1 MADLQNAKTNQ
12 VKDVANVVMFWF
24 WKKTQLVLSSLEG
37 NSPLPAINWMRVSK
51 GEVFVAASWSRLS
64 FEELKMHL
72 VFLSQAFVRIFLWNL
87 QDMPDG
93 RNSLYRDWNKIYHV
107 LVSSSQP
114 LFDSIR
120 VYTYHIYI
128 QCIWLYTSYSSIF
141 CIYELITLHFGTP
154 SEYLFCHEFFLCLF
168 KKASTNG
175 SPSNSQ
181 SNANEACP
189 ESRNTDSM
197 GRSVYFP
204 CMYHINKST
213 IIV

>member
-1 MADLQNAKTNQ
+1 MQKQ
-12 VKDVANVVMFWF
+12 IRWKIWRMWWCFGF
-24 WKKTQLVLSSLEG
+24 EKKTQLVLSSLEG

-120 VYTYHIYI
+120 VYTYRIYI
-128 QCIWLYTSYSSIF
+128 YNVYDYIRLIVLYFVSMSWLLCTLGHPPSTFFAMNFSSAFLKRHRPMDPQAIHSRMPTRHVPNPATRTPWDEAYIF
-141 CIYELITLHFGTP
+141 P
-154 SEYLFCHEFFLCLF
+154 
-168 KKASTNG
+168 
-175 SPSNSQ
+175 
-181 SNANEACP
+181 AC
-189 ESRNTDSM
+189 
-197 GRSVYFP
+197 
-204 CMYHINKST
+204 T
-213 IIV
+213 I